1 MVFKEKDMMKIL
13 PVDGALAVS
22 VVVEGC
28 WTLVW
33 NYIG

>member
-1 MVFKEKDMMKIL
+1 MPMKKMVFKEKDMMKIL

-28 WTLVW
+28 
-33 NYIG
+33 